1 MNELVELSKEKC
13 EELLRASIV
22 GRVAFNTS
30 EGPQIIPVNYTTVGD
45 AILFRTTPYS
55 RLGMHAAGSQLAFEI
70 DQIDYDDHRGWSVV
84 ATGIGERV
92 DDTSELESATPF
104 WNPKPWAAGAR
115 VLYIRLRWKQLTGRR
130 IGGGWTRE
138 NELPVR
144 RR

>member
-1 MNELVELSKEKC
+1 MNELVELSTEKC

-22 GRVAFNTS
+22 GRVAFNTA
-30 EGPQIIPVNYTTVGD
+30 EGPQIVPVNYTTVAD

-55 RLGMHAAGSQLAFEI
+55 RLGTHAAGSLLAFEI

-115 VLYIRLRWKQLTGRR
+115 
-130 IGGGWTRE
+130 
-138 NELPVR
+138 
-144 RR
+144 